1 MKRFLLLIAALLSTS
16 SSYATQAKPPART
29 DSMLKPHQRYYTDVF
44 GRWLKDQRILSDAPP
59 SDIPVDDAFI
69 SAFKEH
75 LFSNAAILSNYQEF
89 VQLISAGTLSSD
101 SYMVTKSVASP
112 ISIAVASLL
121 SDLDNAPEVFVDQL
135 CFSALKSSSLNAQE
149 EKNVITDTIAKQQL
163 ALRMLVAHKD
173 PLVENKRLFSV
184 GNRLVDY
191 CFRSPTFQHYI
202 NLYKDKKNYPVLRFL
217 NTAVWSTLVGEG
229 WRHWHEDALLALQA
243 AADNGKEIVY
253 VAGGADL
260 YQFLRLG
267 IYNVTV
273 LDPFYPTQDRYY
285 SPGWDYLVASNAKNK
300 GLGDE
305 IICGAECNN
314 VKLVRNHTQEADYFY
329 AKLSNDKVTKI
340 RKSETRWDIVSQD
353 GELLGAFTFKR
364 RPVEQ
369 EDLVTN
375 PKKVFVMSYDEM
387 LYIAQP
393 EIIEGWGT
401 DPSKLDDDFS
411 MIIKQFRNPIDKAF
425 LQNIRIAAMLNIY
438 ELKFI
443 KFASDPT

>member
-1 MKRFLLLIAALLSTS
+1 MKHVLLLLAALLATS
-16 SSYATQAKPPART
+16 NSYATQAKPPTRT
-29 DSMLKPHQRYYTDVF
+29 DSMLKPHQKHYLDVF
-44 GRWLKDQRILSDAPP
+44 GRWLKDQRILSDVPL
-59 SDIPVDDAFI
+59 SDIPVDDSFI

-75 LFSNAAILSNYQEF
+75 LFRNATILSNYQEF
-89 VQLISAGTLSSD
+89 IEFISAGNLSGD
-101 SYMVTKSVASP
+101 NCMVTKRIASP
-112 ISIAVASLL
+112 ISIAITSLL
-121 SDLDNAPEVFVDQL
+121 SDLDHAPENFVDQL
-135 CFSALKSSSLNAQE
+135 RMSALNSPQINIQE
-149 EKNVITDTIAKQQL
+149 EKNSITDTITKHQL
-163 ALRMLVAHKD
+163 ALRMLVSHKD

-191 CFRSPTFQHYI
+191 CFRSSTFHHYVD
-202 NLYKDKKNYPVLRFL
+202 LYKDKKNYPILRFL

-243 AADNGKEIVY
+243 AADSGKEIVY
-253 VAGGADL
+253 IAGGADL

-285 SPGWDYLVASNAKNK
+285 SPGWDYLVSSNAKNK
-300 GLGDE
+300 GIGDE

-314 VKLVRNHTQEADYFY
+314 VRLIRSQTQEADYFY
-329 AKLSNDKVTKI
+329 AKLSNEKIVKI
-340 RKSETRWDIVSQD
+340 RKNETRWDIVSED
-353 GELLGAFTFKR
+353 GNLLGRFIFKR

-369 EDLVTN
+369 EDLASD

-387 LYIAQP
+387 VYIAQP

-401 DPSKLDDDFS
+401 DPSKLDNDFS
-411 MIIKQFRNPIDKAF
+411 MIIKQFRNPIDKSF

-438 ELKFI
+438 ELRFI